1 MTMWMMFIASLAAAA
16 GLGYILAY
24 LLDQMSDN

>member
-16 GLGYILAY
+16 GLGYILAF
-24 LLDQMSDN
+24 LLDHLNDN